1 MMQSTSIARPVPSL
15 SDLSV
20 TEFLTLSRM
29 GFLPHALVV
38 GASIFE
44 ADTRGSAGTV
54 DLWGALFGGK
64 PLVNQPPTG
73 EVVALSEA
81 VRGARTLAIERM
93 RQQAAQCNADG
104 VVGVRLDVEHH
115 LWRGNHQVAKFV
127 AIGTA
132 VAFDHD
138 HGPLELRGAPSLRL
152 ANGAPFTSDLSG
164 QDFVAL
170 LQAGFRPITVASGTC
185 VYQLNTQQIA
195 RYRGYNVEIEEY
207 TRAFFDARETAMA
220 RLQYDLFSWWPV
232 GHPDAPTGIVGMTV
246 TEEAHRPQLL
256 GGRQVMT
263 TVGGATSPVV
273 EFTAVGTAIAPLAP
287 HDPRRSKEPVKPVIV
302 VPLDR

>member
-1 MMQSTSIARPVPSL
+1 MSARPVPAL

-38 GASIFE
+38 GASVFE
-44 ADTRGSAGTV
+44 ADTRGTGPTV
-54 DLWGALFGGK
+54 DLFGALFSGK
-64 PLVNQPPTG
+64 PLVQQAPTG

-81 VRGARTLAIERM
+81 VRSARSLAIERM
-93 RQQAAQCNADG
+93 RAQAAQAGAEG
-104 VVGVRLDVEHH
+104 VVGVRLHVEHH
-115 LWRGNHQVAKFV
+115 LWRGGHQVAKFV

-132 VAFDHD
+132 VGFDRE
-138 HGPLELRGAPSLRL
+138 HGPVELRNAPTLRL
-152 ANGAPFTSDLSG
+152 ANGTPFTSDLSG

-170 LQAGFRPITVASGTC
+170 LQAGFRPVTVASGTC
-185 VYQLNTQQIA
+185 VYQLNLQELT
-195 RYRGYNVEIEEY
+195 RYHGHNAEIGEY

-246 TEEAHRPQLL
+246 SEEAHRPQMI
-256 GGRQVMT
+256 GVQQR
-263 TVGGATSPVV
+263 GAITAPVV
-273 EFTAVGTAIAPLAP
+273 EFTAVGTAIVPLHP
-287 HDPRRSKEPVKPVIV
+287 QDPRRAKEKIKPLVV

>member
-1 MMQSTSIARPVPSL
+1 MSAAAYGSRGRPVPAL

-20 TEFLTLSRM
+20 TELIALSRM

-38 GASIFE
+38 GACVFE
-44 ADTRGSAGTV
+44 ADTRGSAASI
-54 DLWGALFGGK
+54 DLLGALFGGR
-64 PLVNQPPTG
+64 PLVQQAPTG

-81 VRGARTLAIERM
+81 VRAARARAIERM
-93 RQQAAQCNADG
+93 RQQAEYASADG
-104 VVGVRLDVEHH
+104 VVGVRLEVEHH
-115 LWRGNHQVAKFV
+115 LWRGGHQVAKFV

-132 VAFDHD
+132 VGFDRE
-138 HGPLELRGAPSLRL
+138 HGPDELRSAPTLRL

-164 QDFVAL
+164 QAFVAL
-170 LQAGFRPITVASGTC
+170 LRAGFRPITVASGTC
-185 VYQLNTQQIA
+185 VYQLNTQDLA
-195 RYRGYNVEIEEY
+195 RYRGYNTEIGEY

-220 RLQYDLFSWWPV
+220 RLQHDLFSAWPP

-246 TEEAHRPQLL
+246 SEAAHRPQLL
-256 GGRQVMT
+256 GGRQTMI
-263 TVGGATSPVV
+263 GGASSPAV

-287 HDPRRSKEPVKPVIV
+287 NDPRRAKEPIKPQVV